1 MNVSRRQ
8 FLQYAAAHAAILGM
22 TISDLGMLGRALA
35 SPTAPTVVWLQGS
48 SCTGCTISFLDFVQS
63 AAPTNAAEVLI
74 NVINLAY
81 HVTSMG
87 PSGDTAV
94 ALAKQAKNFVLVC
107 EGAVPT
113 AFGGHCCVQ
122 WTYKGVE
129 YTHQQV
135 VQDFASRAAKIICVG
150 QCACFGGIQ
159 AAAPNPSGAVRVSQ
173 ATGKTTLNIA
183 GCPAHPDWTVWA
195 ITQVLL
201 GNTIAVD
208 SNGRPTALYGTRV
221 HSICPRREARDASF
235 WGQDNRC
242 MEDLGCRGPEAYA
255 NCPTVKWNNGQNW
268 CVDAN
273 IACINCTG
281 TGFPYSPII
290 KD

>member
-1 MNVSRRQ
+1 MSISRRD
-8 FLQYAAAHAAILGM
+8 FLKYAVAHAAVLGLS
-22 TISDLGMLGRALA
+22 TSELGLLGRALA
-35 SPTAPTVVWLQGS
+35 NPAAPTVVWLQGA
-48 SCTGCTISFLDFVQS
+48 SCTGCSVSFLDFVQ
-63 AAPTNAAEVLI
+63 AASPTNAADVLI
-74 NVINLAY
+74 STINLAF

-87 PSGDTAV
+87 PSGDSAI

-135 VQDFASRAAKIICVG
+135 AQDFANRAAQIVCVG
-150 QCACFGGIQ
+150 QCACFGGMQ
-159 AAAPNPSGAVRVSQ
+159 AAAPNPSGAQSISV
-173 ATGKTTLNIA
+173 ATGKTTINIA
-183 GCPAHPDWTVWA
+183 GCPANPNWTVWA
-195 ITQVLL
+195 ITQILL

-208 SNGRPTALYGTRV
+208 SSGRPTAIYGSTI
-221 HSICPRREARDASF
+221 HSQCPRRGNTAASF

-242 MEDLGCRGPEAYA
+242 MQDIGCRGPSTYA
-255 NCPTVKWNNGQNW
+255 NCPSVKWNNGQNW

-273 IACINCTG
+273 VACTNCTG
-281 TGFPYSPII
+281 TGFPYSPVL
-290 KD
+290 